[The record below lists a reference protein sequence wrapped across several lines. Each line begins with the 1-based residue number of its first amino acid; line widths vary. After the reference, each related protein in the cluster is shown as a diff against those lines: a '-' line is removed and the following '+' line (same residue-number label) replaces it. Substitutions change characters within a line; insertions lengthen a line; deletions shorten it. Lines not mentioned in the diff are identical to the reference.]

1 MKTHDPIF
9 VTVARVNDFG
19 IFCPTVM
26 RCLPE
31 VNKIV
36 FNPPLTIVQWKDDT
50 ETRVRCDND
59 EFSEEF
65 GFAMA
70 CMRKI
75 FGTRKAFK
83 NQLKNAIR
91 HVNKPKKPKKQ
102 KKSKT
107 LMVVTEEMRRFNQM
121 F

>member
-9 VTVARVNDFG
+9 VTVARANDFG
-19 IFCPTVM
+19 MVM

-31 VNKIV
+31 VKKIV

-83 NQLKNAIR
+83 DQLKNAIR
-91 HVNKPKKPKKQ
+91 HVNKPKKQ
-102 KKSKT
+102 KKSKALNEKPT
-107 LMVVTEEMRRFNQM
+107 M